1 MTHSLLFRKLI
12 YALQEARRLNLQS
25 NGQPLPISKS
35 LISKSLIS
43 KSSRHWTRRRFVRN
57 LTLAGGAALT
67 SGSLPSVQ
75 RALSQGKMPAIAI
88 VGGGIAG
95 LNAAYQLKKAGL
107 KATVYEASNRIGG
120 RIQSLTGAIGEGLV
134 TDLGGSLINTDHAD
148 MLALAKEFNLKL
160 FSRAEDVKQLKF
172 PGTAY
177 FFENRMRS
185 EEEVAENLRPLA
197 LQIAKDSALLD
208 QDYEKFAPEFDRLSV
223 KQYLD
228 RHADKFLAPFIRTLV
243 ENTLRTEYGVEA
255 DSASALLVI
264 GILPVVKGQSV
275 DLLSYSDEVFSV
287 QGGSGQ
293 IIERLA
299 SALKGQ
305 IQTQNRLIKLQAK
318 GKGYR
323 LTFANQAVVDADYVI
338 ISIPFT
344 LLRAVELQ
352 VVLPPTLSKFI
363 QEGDLGANDKLF
375 AGFSQKV
382 WRKPNG
388 FVGEIWTDLGFA
400 EAWDETERQT
410 NRKDGALNFFLGGN
424 QVKILESG
432 SVQTVGKQFLSRFEA
447 AIPGAQAAA
456 TGRFLRTQWTQN
468 PFSKGAYSTFS
479 PGQLTAFRKFFY
491 IESDKPSERQDV
503 AVGNL
508 IFAGEHLSDE
518 FYGFM
523 NGGAQTGRLAAQ
535 VVMSRIRQRK
545 L

>member
-1 MTHSLLFRKLI
+1 MAHSLLFRKFI
-12 YALQEARRLNLQS
+12 YALQEARRLNLLS
-25 NGQPLPISKS
+25 NGHPLPISKS
-35 LISKSLIS
+35 SH
-43 KSSRHWTRRRFVRN
+43 HWPRRQFVRN

-67 SGSLPSVQ
+67 SGSLSSVH

-107 KATVYEASNRIGG
+107 KATVYEASNRLGG
-120 RIQSLTGAIGEGLV
+120 RIQSVTGAIGPGLV
-134 TDLGGSLINTDHAD
+134 TDLGGSLVNTDHAD
-148 MLALAKEFNLKL
+148 MLALVKEFDLEL
-160 FSRAEDVKQLKF
+160 FNRAEDIKRLKF

-177 FFENRMRS
+177 FFENQMRS
-185 EEEVAENLRPLA
+185 EKEVAENLRPLA

-208 QDYEKFAPEFDRLSV
+208 QDYEKFAPEFDRLSMRE
-223 KQYLD
+223 YLD
-228 RHADKFLAPFIRTLV
+228 RHANEIPAPFIRTLI
-243 ENTLRTEYGVEA
+243 ENTLRTEYGVET

-293 IIERLA
+293 IIERLT

-305 IQTQNRLIKLQAK
+305 IRTQARLTKLQAE
-318 GKGYR
+318 GKSYR
-323 LTFANQAVVDADYVI
+323 LTFANQSVVDADYVI

-352 VVLPPTLSKFI
+352 VVLPPGLSQFI
-363 QEGDLGANDKLF
+363 KEGDLGTNDKLF
-375 AGFSQKV
+375 AGFSRKV
-382 WRKPNG
+382 WRKPDG
-388 FVGEIWTDLGFA
+388 FAGEIWTDLGFA
-400 EAWDETERQT
+400 EAWDETQRQT
-410 NRKDGALNFFLGGN
+410 DRKDGALNFFLGGN
-424 QVKILESG
+424 QVKVLESG
-432 SVQTVGKQFLSRFEA
+432 NVQTVGKQFLSRLET

-468 PFSKGAYSTFS
+468 PFSKGAYSTFK

-491 IESDKPSERQDV
+491 IESEKPSERQDV
-503 AVGNL
+503 TVGNL

-535 VVMSRIRQRK
+535 VVVSRVNRQK
-545 L
+545 S

>member
-1 MTHSLLFRKLI
+1 MTHSLVFRKLI

-25 NGQPLPISKS
+25 NDQPLPMA
-35 LISKSLIS
+35 

-57 LTLAGGAALT
+57 LTLAGGAALA
-67 SGSLPSVQ
+67 SGSLTFAH

-107 KATVYEASNRIGG
+107 KSTVYEASNRLGG
-120 RIQSLTGAIGEGLV
+120 RIQSATGAIGPGLV

-148 MLALAKEFNLKL
+148 MLELAKEFNLQL
-160 FSRAEDVKQLKF
+160 FNRAEDIKQLQF

-185 EEEVAENLRPLA
+185 EAEVAENLRPLA
-197 LQIAKDSALLD
+197 LQIAKDAALLD
-208 QDYEKFAPEFDRLSV
+208 QDYEKFAPQFDQLSV

-228 RHADKFLAPFIRTLV
+228 RHADKIPAPFIRILL
-243 ENTLRTEYGVEA
+243 ENTIRTEYGVEIG
-255 DSASALLVI
+255 SASALLMI
-264 GILPVVKGQSV
+264 SILPVVEGQTV

-299 SALKGQ
+299 AALKGQ
-305 IQTQNRLIKLQAK
+305 IRTRMRLAKLQNK
-318 GKGYR
+318 GRGYR
-323 LTFANQAVVDADYVI
+323 LTFANGSMVDADYAI
-338 ISIPFT
+338 ISIPFP
-344 LLRAVELQ
+344 LLRMVDLQ
-352 VVLPPTLSKFI
+352 VNLPPMLRQFI
-363 QEGDLGANDKLF
+363 KEGDLGANDKLF

-382 WRKPNG
+382 WRKPDG
-388 FVGEIWTDLGFA
+388 FAGELWTDLGFA
-400 EAWDETERQT
+400 EVWDETQRQT

-432 SVQTVGKQFLSRFEA
+432 NVQTVGKELIKRLETV
-447 AIPGAQAAA
+447 IPGSQKASA
-456 TGRFLRTQWTQN
+456 GRFLRTQWTRN
-468 PFSKGAYSTFS
+468 PFSKGAYSTFK
-479 PGQLTAFRKFFY
+479 PGQLTDFGEFFY
-491 IESDKPSERQDV
+491 IESEDPSERQTVHID
-503 AVGNL
+503 NL
-508 IFAGEHLSDE
+508 VFAGEHVSDE

-535 VVMSRIRQRK
+535 VVTSRMTQPK
-545 L
+545 T

>member
-1 MTHSLLFRKLI
+1 MAHSQLFRKFI
-12 YALQEARRLNLQS
+12 YALQAARRLNLQS
-25 NGQPLPISKS
+25 SGQPLPISKS
-35 LISKSLIS
+35 
-43 KSSRHWTRRRFVRN
+43 SRWTRRQFVRN

-67 SGSLPSVQ
+67 SSSLTSAH
-75 RALSQGKMPAIAI
+75 RAWGQGKVPAIAI

-95 LNAAYQLKKAGL
+95 LNAAYRLKKAGL
-107 KATVYEASNRIGG
+107 KATVYEASNRLGG
-120 RIQSLTGAIGEGLV
+120 RIQSTTGAIGEGLV

-148 MLALAKEFNLKL
+148 MLALAKEFDLKL
-160 FSRAEDVKQLKF
+160 FNRAEDIKQLQL

-228 RHADKFLAPFIRTLV
+228 RHADKIPAPFIRTLV
-243 ENTLRTEYGVEA
+243 ENTIRTEYGSETDV
-255 DSASALLVI
+255 ASALLFI
-264 GILPVVKGQSV
+264 TILPVVEGQSV

-305 IQTQNRLIKLQAK
+305 IRTRTRLTKLQAQ

-323 LTFANQAVVDADYVI
+323 LTFANQTVADADYVI
-338 ISIPFT
+338 LSIPFT

-352 VVLPPTLSKFI
+352 VVLPQALSQFI
-363 QEGDLGANDKLF
+363 KEGNLGANDKLF

-382 WRKPNG
+382 WRKSGG
-388 FVGEIWTDLGFA
+388 FAGEIWTDLGFA
-400 EAWDETERQT
+400 EAWDDTQRQT
-410 NRKDGALNFFLGGN
+410 DRKDGALNFFLGGN
-424 QVKILESG
+424 QVKALESG
-432 SVQTVGKQFLSRFEA
+432 SVQAVGEQFLSRFEA
-447 AIPGAQAAA
+447 AIPGAQAVA

-468 PFSKGAYSTFS
+468 PFSKGAYSVFK

-491 IESDKPSERQDV
+491 IESEKPSERQDV
-503 AVGNL
+503 SVGNL
-508 IFAGEHLSDE
+508 VFAGEHLSDE

-535 VVMSRIRQRK
+535 VVMNRVNPTK
-545 L
+545 K